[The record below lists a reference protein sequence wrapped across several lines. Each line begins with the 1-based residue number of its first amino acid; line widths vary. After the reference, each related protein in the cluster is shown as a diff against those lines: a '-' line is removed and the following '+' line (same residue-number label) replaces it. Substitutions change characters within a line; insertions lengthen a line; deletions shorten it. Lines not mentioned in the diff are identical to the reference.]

1 MPPEHDRELHPN
13 QHFQFWLK
21 PICLPHLSQTHHSDA
36 GTGESERPVAPQYL
50 ADQLTLFQPE
60 SAHPLLLGTP
70 KIFHLPASLHQIHLF
85 YVLIGLCIT
94 PLPTTEKSGKPQREL
109 RCSCLQFDKVSY
121 CLEFGIMDFNE
132 NGLQWPALV
141 TEKSIKIQHQMTNSV
156 KLPPTNAPKMGLQND
171 FPFPTHKQRKTFAS

>member
-1 MPPEHDRELHPN
+1 MRMIRKLPPEHDRELHPI
-13 QHFQFWLK
+13 FGRSVD
-21 PICLPHLSQTHHSDA
+21 PIPTRICPPFT
-36 GTGESERPVAPQYL
+36 T
-50 ADQLTLFQPE
+50 
-60 SAHPLLLGTP
+60 GTP
-70 KIFHLPASLHQIHLF
+70 KIFHLPASLYQIHLF